1 MSTEHEH
8 IVTSRDLKPPIHP
21 LFKTRIGKI
30 LKHLLLLAF
39 TVFLFAPFLYLFV
52 SSLKNMGQFYNT
64 DLRMVWFP
72 WPLHWENYSKAV
84 TQIDLFLYL
93 RNSLYLAI
101 AQMALTVISSTIIA
115 YGFARFNF
123 KGNTFVFTL
132 VLATMMLPT
141 QVTNIPLFMFYRD
154 LGWLNSYLPLLVPQ
168 MFGNAYYIFLLRQF
182 MITLPKEL
190 DEAATIDGCNSFSIL
205 TKVIA
210 PQCIPVF
217 VVVSLFTFLAS
228 WKDLWNPLIY
238 LSNSKLY
245 TLPIGLL
252 FFESPTNF
260 EYTVQLAAVVIALV
274 PTVIFYILGQRYLD
288 RGINIA
294 ELK

>member
-1 MSTEHEH
+1 MANQQRILS
-8 IVTSRDLKPPIHP
+8 IRDLQAKI
-21 LFKTRIGKI
+21 LISRNTLGKI
-30 LKHLLLLAF
+30 VQHAF
-39 TVFLFAPFLYLFV
+39 LILFVIFLFAPFLYLFV

-64 DLRMVWFP
+64 DLRTVWFP
-72 WPLHWENYSKAV
+72 WPLHWKNYYQAV
-84 TQIDLFLYL
+84 TQIDLFLYI
-93 RNSLYLAI
+93 RNSVILAVL
-101 AQMALTVISSTIIA
+101 QTALTLVSSTLVA

-123 KGNTFVFTL
+123 KGNNIVFAI

-141 QVTNIPLFMFYRD
+141 QVTNIPMFMFYKN
-154 LGWLNSYLPLLVPQ
+154 LGWLNSFLPLLIPH

-190 DEAATIDGCNSFSIL
+190 DEAASIDGCNSLSIL
-205 TKVIA
+205 TKVIT

-217 VVVSLFTFLAS
+217 VVVSLFTFLGS
-228 WKDLWNPLIY
+228 WKDFWNPLIY
-238 LSNSKLY
+238 LANAKLY

-294 ELK
+294 DLK

>member
-1 MSTEHEH
+1 MANHRIIT
-8 IVTSRDLKPPIHP
+8 TQDLHTKINVPV
-21 LFKTRIGKI
+21 LKARLAKI
-30 LKHLLLLAF
+30 LQHLFLIGFAF
-39 TVFLFAPFLYLFV
+39 FLFAPFIYLFV
-52 SSLKNMGQFYNT
+52 SSLKNMGQFYET
-64 DLRMVWFP
+64 DMRVVWFP
-72 WPLHWENYSKAV
+72 WPLHWNNYYKAV
-84 TQIDLFLYL
+84 TQVNLFLYL
-93 RNSLYLAI
+93 GNSVILAT
-101 AQMALTVISSTIIA
+101 AQTALTLISSALVA

-123 KGNTFVFTL
+123 KWNSVMFTI
-132 VLATMMLPT
+132 VLATMMLPS
-141 QVTNIPLFMFYRD
+141 QVTNIPLFMFYKN
-154 LGWLNSYLPLLVPQ
+154 LGWINSYLPLLIPH
-168 MFGNAYYIFLLRQF
+168 MFGNAYFIFLMRQF

-190 DEAATIDGCNSFSIL
+190 DEAATIDGCNSFSVF

-217 VVVSLFTFLAS
+217 VVVALFTFLGS

-238 LSNSKLY
+238 LNNANLY

-260 EYTVQLAAVVIALV
+260 EYTVQLAAIVIALI
-274 PTVIFYILGQRYLD
+274 PTVLFYIFGQRYLD

>member
-1 MSTEHEH
+1 MSDGQLLITQNGKP
-8 IVTSRDLKPPIHP
+8 DLIIQ
-21 LFKTRIGKI
+21 LKTKIGKI
-30 LKHLLLLAF
+30 LQYLFLITFAVFIF
-39 TVFLFAPFLYLFV
+39 TPFLYLFI

-64 DLRMVWFP
+64 DLKMVWTP
-72 WPLHWENYSKAV
+72 WPLHWDNYYKAV
-84 TQIDLFLYL
+84 TQIDLLLYL
-93 RNSLYLAI
+93 RNSLFLSL
-101 AQMALTVISSTIIA
+101 AQMTLILASSIFVA

-123 KGNTFVFTL
+123 KGRDFVFMI

-141 QVTNIPLFMFYRD
+141 QVTNIPLFMFFKQ
-154 LGWLNSYLPLLVPQ
+154 LGWLNSYLPLLIPQ

-190 DEAATIDGCNSFSIL
+190 DEAAVIDGCNSFSIL
-205 TKVIA
+205 TKVVI
-210 PQCIPVF
+210 PQCIPVI

-238 LSNSKLY
+238 LSNSQLY

-274 PTVIFYILGQRYLD
+274 PTIIFYILGQRYLD

>member
-1 MSTEHEH
+1 MSNQQGTL
-8 IVTSRDLKPPIHP
+8 TTRDLQTKIFITRFKLGKVAQHAFLI
-21 LFKTRIGKI
+21 LFV
-30 LKHLLLLAF
+30 F
-39 TVFLFAPFLYLFV
+39 FLFAPFLYLFV

-64 DLRMVWFP
+64 DLRAVWFP
-72 WPLHWENYSKAV
+72 WPLHWENYYRAV
-84 TQIDLFLYL
+84 TQIDLFLYM
-93 RNSLYLAI
+93 RNSIFLAVL
-101 AQMALTVISSTIIA
+101 QTALTLISSTLVA

-123 KGNTFVFTL
+123 RGNGLVFTI

-141 QVTNIPLFMFYRD
+141 QVTNIPMFMFYKN
-154 LGWLNSYLPLLVPQ
+154 LGWLNTFWPLLIPQ

-190 DEAATIDGCNSFSIL
+190 DEAANIDGCNSFMVL

-228 WKDLWNPLIY
+228 WKDFWNPLIY
-238 LSNSKLY
+238 LANAKLY

-274 PTVIFYILGQRYLD
+274 PTVIFYVLGQRYLD

-294 ELK
+294 DLK

>member
-1 MSTEHEH
+1 MSNELQTLT
-8 IVTSRDLKPPIHP
+8 TSDLQSKIMRSR
-21 LFKTRIGKI
+21 LNLGKI
-30 LKHLLLLAF
+30 AQHSFLILFLLFLL
-39 TVFLFAPFLYLFV
+39 APFLYLFV

-64 DLRMVWFP
+64 DLQTVWFP
-72 WPLHWENYSKAV
+72 WPLNWKNYYLAV

-93 RNSLYLAI
+93 RNSIILAI
-101 AQMALTVISSTIIA
+101 LQTTLTLISSTLVA

-123 KGNTFVFTL
+123 KGNNIVFTI

-141 QVTNIPLFMFYRD
+141 QVTNIPMFMFYKN
-154 LGWLNSYLPLLVPQ
+154 LGWLNSFLPLLIPQ
-168 MFGNAYYIFLLRQF
+168 MFGNAYYIFLLRQY

-190 DEAATIDGCNSFSIL
+190 DEAANIDGCNSFSVL
-205 TKVIA
+205 TKVIV
-210 PQCIPVF
+210 PQCIPVL
-217 VVVSLFTFLAS
+217 VVVSLFTFLGS
-228 WKDLWNPLIY
+228 WKDFWNPLIY
-238 LSNSKLY
+238 LANAKLY

-274 PTVIFYILGQRYLD
+274 PTVIFYVLGQRYLD

-294 ELK
+294 DLK